1 MPYCRYLLVS
11 QLIGGLCFCARAGRL
26 APLGLLEGRRIVH
39 TLLFALLQ
47 RDRCCGRG
55 LCYCALVPCP
65 RRPIRMRDVQVE
77 VTGSFELVG
86 QPFALLLARLGL
98 PMDTLVKVRRRSH
111 PDGLSGKPFPLGRT
125 GVDSCGTDSSHTAG
139 AVDED
144 EESNRIGWAS
154 RVAGTAAAGGDSRV
168 SGMGPFAL
176 RRRSPYVRLEAGAS
190 DGDRPTRGSDA
201 AAPCIE
207 MAKIQTSGVGG
218 KAGDDAASCAGG
230 GATEEKVD
238 NSNNSNSSSGKDA
251 DDFED
256 IYGVS
261 THSTIQS
268 GDVLVLSCARD
279 AMVHFQGS
287 LMSQRRRGLKVLGV
301 STLILPRHGTVLFEL
316 VLSRQSGFLGRT
328 AGLDNAFF
336 AEYYGCSVVAVRL
349 KGGTETRDG
358 VVDVDEGSR
367 FVVDAEGVAALGTPM
382 ACAAPKGGNSGAT
395 AAVGGIGE
403 AVLVDAEDAAT
414 VADSPLL
421 STTPTPLLSS
431 PVGGG
436 ARSTGEGELQPMPAF
451 GSRRRRRRGAGFA
464 AGDTVI
470 VVAMEGFLEKA
481 SSTGE
486 FLSKERLGRLP
497 EPTGWFHVFPLMI
510 FAAMLA
516 WVLFVRVDMV
526 RWATLL
532 GLACCWLFLVSY
544 PFDHGSMMG
553 HSIQRSRHIKNEL
566 GGRNRGGLWA
576 VAVVDWLSPPEYCVD
591 TRIFC
596 CRRASSVTIMK
607 FVQHVAAILQGF
619 YCLFFLPTIYCEGC
633 PSWILYQA
641 NSSIVLSYTLTVL
654 PPGGRLGKSTPPP
667 APPPL
672 PPLHPLDTSQG
683 VAVSSV

>member
-1 MPYCRYLLVS
+1 
-11 QLIGGLCFCARAGRL
+11 
-26 APLGLLEGRRIVH
+26 
-39 TLLFALLQ
+39 
-47 RDRCCGRG
+47 
-55 LCYCALVPCP
+55 
-65 RRPIRMRDVQVE
+65 MRDVQVE

-86 QPFALLLARLGL
+86 QPFVLLLARLGL
-98 PMDTLVKVRRRSH
+98 PVDTLVKVRRRSH
-111 PDGLSGKPFPLGRT
+111 PDDRSGKAVPLRRT

-154 RVAGTAAAGGDSRV
+154 RVAGTAAAGGDSRK

-176 RRRSPYVRLEAGAS
+176 RRRSPYVRLETGAS
-190 DGDRPTRGSDA
+190 DGDRSTRGSDA

-218 KAGDDAASCAGG
+218 KAGDDAASYAGG

-238 NSNNSNSSSGKDA
+238 TSNNSNSSSGKDA
-251 DDFED
+251 DKFED

-279 AMVHFQGS
+279 AMVRFQGS
-287 LMSQRRRGLKVLGV
+287 LMSHRKRGLKVLGV

-328 AGLDNAFF
+328 AGPDNAFF

-349 KGGTETRDG
+349 KGGTESGGG
-358 VVDVDEGSR
+358 VVDVDRGSR
-367 FVVDAEGVAALGTPM
+367 FVVDAEGVAALGTPT
-382 ACAAPKGGNSGAT
+382 ACAAPKGGNSVST
-395 AAVGGIGE
+395 AAVGGMGE
-403 AVLVDAEDAAT
+403 AVLVNTEDAAT

-431 PVGGG
+431 PAGGE
-436 ARSTGEGELQPMPAF
+436 ARSTGEGALPPVPAF

-481 SSTGE
+481 SSTRE

-516 WVLFVRVDMV
+516 WVLFVGVDMV
-526 RWATLL
+526 RWAYAP
-532 GLACCWLFLVSY
+532 GFGVFLAVSCFL
-544 PFDHGSMMG
+544 PFDHGSMIG
-553 HSIQRSRHIKNEL
+553 HSVQRSSHVKNEL
-566 GGRNRGGLWA
+566 KNEL
-576 VAVVDWLSPPEYCVD
+576 
-591 TRIFC
+591 
-596 CRRASSVTIMK
+596 
-607 FVQHVAAILQGF
+607 
-619 YCLFFLPTIYCEGC
+619 
-633 PSWILYQA
+633 
-641 NSSIVLSYTLTVL
+641 
-654 PPGGRLGKSTPPP
+654 
-667 APPPL
+667 
-672 PPLHPLDTSQG
+672 
-683 VAVSSV
+683 